1 MSRIC
6 WIAAPAVALALLT
19 ACNDHAAPH
28 KAARG
33 ADAARAAAS
42 QYPFSKNVLV
52 DQFGYAPE
60 DPKVAVI
67 RSPEVGYDAHD
78 GYRAADFYDVRQ
90 AADGRIVYSGV
101 PTPWKNGEVEAS
113 SGDRGWWFDFSSVT
127 APGEY
132 FVLDPKRGVRSATFK
147 VGPHVYRDV
156 LKAAVRMYFYQRSG
170 YRKEAPYADECWQD
184 DAAYAGKNQDGEAH
198 DVTDQNN
205 PAKVRDLSGGWFD
218 AGDTNKYVTYAVPA
232 VHQLLTA
239 YSEHPQVFTDDF
251 NIPESGNGVPDV
263 LDEVK
268 WEIDWLKK
276 MQFAD
281 GSAALKVGDIK
292 YRRASPP
299 SSDSSPRYYVPG
311 CTSATI
317 AVAGMFAHAAYVF
330 SQLPSLAP
338 EVPELRARAGA
349 AWRNFHDKAPEEHC
363 DAGIVLAGNAD
374 WNAQD
379 QNAEKVV
386 AAIYLFALT
395 DDDRYGEYLKQHY
408 RESRPYRDVGWSR
421 YNAEQGDALMFY
433 TTLPNADPATRNEI
447 LENRRSDVQTAKGV
461 YGFDA
466 DSDLY
471 RAYMHDEQYHWGSNQ
486 IRANYG
492 NSNLDL
498 GVYPLGFADVSN
510 YRLRALE
517 TLHYFHGVNPFGM
530 VYLTNMYSHGATSSV
545 NEILHAWYAPYSN
558 RFSAKLDRIPLLNK
572 AHWFDFKS
580 KWDDA
585 MISACGPAPGFVP
598 GGPNRGAEANGVP
611 RRLSPPTGQPPQKS
625 YKDWNVAGED
635 AAWAINEPG
644 IYYQAAYVKLL
655 SAFAN

>member
-6 WIAAPAVALALLT
+6 FIAALGLALAQLT
-19 ACNDHAAPH
+19 ACGEHAASSKHHP
-28 KAARG
+28 G
-33 ADAARAAAS
+33 ADPALAAAS
-42 QYPFSKNVLV
+42 QFTISKNLLV
-52 DQFGYAPE
+52 DQFGYAPG

-67 RSPEVGYDAHD
+67 RSPQIGYDAHD
-78 GYRAADFYDVRQ
+78 GYEVADFYDVRQ
-90 AADGRIVYSGV
+90 ASDGRIVYTGIAA
-101 PTPWKNGEVEAS
+101 PWKNGAVETS
-113 SGDRGWWFDFSSVT
+113 SGDRGWWFDFSSVA

-132 FVLDPKRGVRSATFK
+132 FVLDPKRKVRSATFK
-147 VGPHVYRDV
+147 IGAQVYREV

-170 YRKEAPYADECWQD
+170 YLKAAPYADKCWQD
-184 DAAYAGKNQDGEAH
+184 EPAYAGRNQDGEAH

-239 YSEHPQVFTDDF
+239 YSENPGVFTDDF
-251 NIPESGNGVPDV
+251 NIPESGNGVPDL
-263 LDEVK
+263 LDEVS
-268 WEIDWLKK
+268 WELEWLKK
-276 MQFAD
+276 MQFSD
-281 GSAALKVGDIK
+281 GSAALKVGDLK

-299 SSDSSPRYYVPG
+299 SSDTSPRFYVPA

-330 SQLPSLAP
+330 GKLPALATQA
-338 EVPELRARAGA
+338 PELRARAGA
-349 AWRNFHDKAPEEHC
+349 AWRNFQSKVLEEHC
-363 DAGIVLAGNAD
+363 DAGVVLAGIAD

-379 QNAEKVV
+379 QTAEAVV

-395 DDDRYGEYLKQHY
+395 EDERYGEYIRQHY
-408 RESRPYRDVGWSR
+408 RESRPYRDFGWSR

-433 TTLPNADPATRNEI
+433 TTLPSADAALKNEI
-447 LENRRSDVQTAKGV
+447 LENRRSDVRTATGV

-471 RAYMHDEQYHWGSNQ
+471 RDYMHDEQYHWGSNQ

-498 GVYPLGFADVSN
+498 AVYDLGFTDGSS

-530 VYLTNMYSHGATSSV
+530 VYLTNMYSYGASNSV

-558 RFSAKLDRIPLLNK
+558 RFSAKLDRIPLLNRF
-572 AHWFDFKS
+572 HGLDFKS
-580 KWDDA
+580 KWNDA
-585 MISACGPAPGFVP
+585 LTSACGPAPGFVP

-625 YKDWNVAGED
+625 YKDWNTAGED